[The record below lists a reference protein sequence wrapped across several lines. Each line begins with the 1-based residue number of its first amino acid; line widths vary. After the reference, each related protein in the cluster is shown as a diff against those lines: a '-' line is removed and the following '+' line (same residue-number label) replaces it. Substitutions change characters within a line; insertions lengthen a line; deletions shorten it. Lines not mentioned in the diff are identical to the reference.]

1 MTATGTRRRDP
12 NQTAGSGVL
21 VIAGRNG
28 GRVSGGAVAQR
39 GSPGAVPPGQHVGP
53 DERFTGE
60 ALPFMEQL
68 YGAALRMTHHP
79 ADAEDLVQ
87 ETYARAYAAFHRFKQ
102 GTNLRA
108 WLYRILTNT
117 FISGYRARQRQ
128 PRQANIDAVES
139 WQAAH
144 PLAHPAAR
152 VRSAEELALDRL
164 PDAAVKAA
172 LQELPGEFRLAI
184 YLADVEGFSY
194 REIASVMG
202 TPIGTVMSRLHR
214 GRAQLRARLQDYARE
229 RGLVPG

>member
-1 MTATGTRRRDP
+1 MA
-12 NQTAGSGVL
+12 
-21 VIAGRNG
+21 
-28 GRVSGGAVAQR
+28 
-39 GSPGAVPPGQHVGP
+39 
-53 DERFTGE
+53 
-60 ALPFMEQL
+60 QL
-68 YGAALRMTHHP
+68 YGAALRMTRHP

-87 ETYARAYAAFHRFKQ
+87 ETYARAYAGFHRFKQ

-117 FISGYRARQRQ
+117 FITGYRARQRQ

-144 PLAHPAAR
+144 PLAQPAAG

-164 PDAAVKAA
+164 PDSAVKAA
-172 LQELPGEFRLAI
+172 LQELPCEFRLAI

-194 REIASVMG
+194 KEIASAMG

>member
-1 MTATGTRRRDP
+1 M
-12 NQTAGSGVL
+12 NNS
-21 VIAGRNG
+21 
-28 GRVSGGAVAQR
+28 AVALEEA
-39 GSPGAVPPGQHVGP
+39 GLPGRHLRP

-60 ALPFMEQL
+60 ALPFMDQL

-87 ETYARAYAAFHRFKQ
+87 ETYARAYAAFGRFKP

-128 PRQANIDAVES
+128 PRQAAIDAVES
-139 WQAAH
+139 WQVAH
-144 PLAHPAAR
+144 PQSPPVAG
-152 VRSAEELALDRL
+152 VRSAEDLALDRL
-164 PDAAVKAA
+164 PDTAVKAA

-194 REIASVMG
+194 KEIAGVMG

-214 GRAQLRARLQDYARE
+214 GRTQLRDLLQDYARE
-229 RGLVPG
+229 QGLVPGRTLPE

>member
-1 MTATGTRRRDP
+1 MD
-12 NQTAGSGVL
+12 S
-21 VIAGRNG
+21 
-28 GRVSGGAVAQR
+28 SAVARAAPQ
-39 GSPGAVPPGQHVGP
+39 
-53 DERFTGE
+53 ERFTGE
-60 ALPFMEQL
+60 ALPFMDQL
-68 YGAALRMTHHP
+68 YRAALRMTRHP

-87 ETYARAYAAFHRFKQ
+87 ETYARAYAAFHRFEQ

-128 PRQANIDAVES
+128 PRQADVDVIES
-139 WQAAH
+139 WQVAH
-144 PLAHPAAR
+144 PQSQPAAGI
-152 VRSAEELALDRL
+152 RSAEELALDRV

-194 REIASVMG
+194 KEIAVVMG

-214 GRAQLRARLQDYARE
+214 GRKQLRALLRDYARE
-229 RGLVPG
+229 RGLVSG

>member
-1 MTATGTRRRDP
+1 MTATGPGAVAP
-12 NQTAGSGVL
+12 NQTAASGVL

-28 GRVSGGAVAQR
+28 GRVNSGAVAQR
-39 GSPGAVPPGQHVGP
+39 GSPGGVPPGQHVQS

-68 YGAALRMTHHP
+68 YGAALRMTRHP

-87 ETYARAYAAFHRFKQ
+87 ETYARAYAGFHRFKQ

-128 PRQANIDAVES
+128 PRQTNIDAVES

-144 PLAHPAAR
+144 PLAQPAAGCGRRRSLLSTACLIRLSRRPCRSFPANSGSPSTWRTSR
-152 VRSAEELALDRL
+152 VSPTRRSPA
-164 PDAAVKAA
+164 
-172 LQELPGEFRLAI
+172 
-184 YLADVEGFSY
+184 
-194 REIASVMG
+194 
-202 TPIGTVMSRLHR
+202 
-214 GRAQLRARLQDYARE
+214 
-229 RGLVPG
+229 

>member
-1 MTATGTRRRDP
+1 VNT
-12 NQTAGSGVL
+12 S
-21 VIAGRNG
+21 
-28 GRVSGGAVAQR
+28 AVAQ
-39 GSPGAVPPGQHVGP
+39 VCP

-60 ALPFMEQL
+60 ALPCMDQL
-68 YGAALRMTHHP
+68 YRAALRMTHHP

-87 ETYARAYAAFHRFKQ
+87 ETYARAYAAFHRFEQ

-128 PRQANIDAVES
+128 PRRADLDVIES

-144 PLAHPAAR
+144 PQSQPAAG

-164 PDAAVKAA
+164 PDTAVKAA

-194 REIASVMG
+194 KEIADVMG
-202 TPIGTVMSRLHR
+202 TPVGTVMSRLHR
-214 GRAQLRARLQDYARE
+214 GRSQLRALLQDYARE